1 MPTYVWNID
10 AQVDDKEAVA
20 AFANYKPEGSSSEA
34 AAPAAASAPAPA
46 PAAAPAP
53 SATPS
58 SAPAGG
64 SFPPHT
70 VIGLPAL
77 SPTMTTGN
85 IAKWIKKEGDS
96 VKPGEMIAQVADAIV
111 QSCGNH
117 PVVCYK
123 AQR

>member
-1 MPTYVWNID
+1 MLRLIRRSQAFGVFGLD
-10 AQVDDKEAVA
+10 ASLAVRC
-20 AFANYKPEGSSSEA
+20 FASL
-34 AAPAAASAPAPA
+34 
-46 PAAAPAP
+46 
-53 SATPS
+53 
-58 SAPAGG
+58 
-64 SFPPHT
+64 PPHT